1 MQKKIMTQKWKLV
14 NNDNFIF
21 YINVYNDDNNNHIKK
36 GSIIM
41 SKRRTF
47 KVYEN
52 DTIMWSGKS
61 HKFSSTMQNTDIK
74 MAIKTGDWSNMIDV
88 ANRGLARRA
97 YNREHNIH
105 NQAVYDRHNN
115 AKFNKLKMRKVS

>member
-1 MQKKIMTQKWKLV
+1 
-14 NNDNFIF
+14 
-21 YINVYNDDNNNHIKK
+21 
-36 GSIIM
+36 M